1 MLSWCCRAVSLA
13 NPKRVTI
20 PDRRSLLVR
29 GDAGELCEEGQ
40 QPQLRVRLS
49 TALLVAIDLVGCS
62 RRLTVD
68 VNVSR
73 RLWNRRVD
81 AALGFVERIDR
92 CLEQLEAAGEGPEL
106 QKE

>member
-1 MLSWCCRAVSLA
+1 M
-13 NPKRVTI
+13 
-20 PDRRSLLVR
+20 
-29 GDAGELCEEGQ
+29 
-40 QPQLRVRLS
+40 RLS
-49 TALLVAIDLVGCS
+49 TALLVAIDLDLVGCT

-68 VNVSR
+68 VDVSR

-106 QKE
+106 Q

>member
-1 MLSWCCRAVSLA
+1 M
-13 NPKRVTI
+13 
-20 PDRRSLLVR
+20 
-29 GDAGELCEEGQ
+29 
-40 QPQLRVRLS
+40 RLS
-49 TALLVAIDLVGCS
+49 TALLVGIDLVGCS

-68 VNVSR
+68 VSR

-106 QKE
+106 Q